1 MTQEETEQR
10 LVQMQEKVD
19 KIYVSVEKTRRYF
32 MWTLIISIAVMV
44 LPLIGR
50 LITIPLYINNL
61 KTGLMG
67 L

>member
-1 MTQEETEQR
+1 MTPEETEQR
-10 LVQMQEKVD
+10 LVQMEEKVD

-32 MWTLIISIAVMV
+32 MWTLIISIAVIV
-44 LPLIGR
+44 LPLIGL
-50 LITIPLYINNL
+50 LITIPMYLNNL